1 MSVWMDS
8 STSDAG
14 AVSPKIQHM
23 VVVEE
28 IAKYFAHE
36 FMFDEVSFNAAQCI
50 IVLPF
55 VYSFMSPHDVSL
67 F

>member
-36 FMFDEVSFNAAQCI
+36 FMFDEVSFNAA
-50 IVLPF
+50 
-55 VYSFMSPHDVSL
+55 
-67 F
+67 